1 MFQLIETKT
10 LVIENLVK
18 PNLKLFKNKS
28 HVTWFKNDY
37 VKSYIYT
44 FNLIYFSSIIIKRD
58 NKFLGLIAKFVLLFW
73 SLHYIGPHVF

>member
-44 FNLIYFSSIIIKRD
+44 FNLIYFSSIIKYTFFYLENVF
-58 NKFLGLIAKFVLLFW
+58 NKIFYCNKKLSTLFNN
-73 SLHYIGPHVF
+73 